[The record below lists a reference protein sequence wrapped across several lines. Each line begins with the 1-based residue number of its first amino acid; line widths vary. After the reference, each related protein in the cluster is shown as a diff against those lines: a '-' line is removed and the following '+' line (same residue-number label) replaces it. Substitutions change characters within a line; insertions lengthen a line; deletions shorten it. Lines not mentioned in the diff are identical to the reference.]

1 MKDKILARAIE
12 LAEHTHYAR
21 LTRQQVASATGCG
34 AGTINFYFGDMK
46 GLRDA
51 IVESAVAAGEP
62 SRIVAQAY
70 LDGHRATGGLN
81 ATDALRGL

>member
-1 MKDKILARAIE
+1 MKDKILARAME

-51 IVESAVAAGEP
+51 IVAEAVSKGDP

-70 LDGHRATGGLN
+70 LDGHRETAALN
-81 ATDALRGL
+81 ATEALRGL